1 MTRLGYRR
9 PLIIVAAVA
18 ALLSLAS
25 VGAVMA
31 IAYAGGVAPSWMTS
45 TALFGLPLAFLLM
58 LVAVIDGISR
68 RRRQ

>member
-31 IAYAGGVAPSWMTS
+31 IAYGGGVAPSWMTS